1 MSDLLHNLNGG
12 QIIALFAITIGGVFL
27 TATSL
32 ASIIAPHWR
41 RAKQVEA
48 ETQLKREML
57 AAGYKADEIERVVR
71 SSSGVKE
78 VARVRV

>member
-12 QIIALFAITIGGVFL
+12 QIIALVAIVVVGVFL
-27 TATSL
+27 TASSL

-48 ETQLKREML
+48 ETQLKRELL
-57 AAGYKADEIERVVR
+57 ASGYRAEEIERVVR
-71 SSSGVKE
+71 STSGAKDV
-78 VARVRV
+78 VRAR

>member
-12 QIIALFAITIGGVFL
+12 QFIALVAVTVGGIFL

-41 RAKQVEA
+41 RVKQAEA
-48 ETQLKREML
+48 ETQLKREL
-57 AAGYKADEIERVVR
+57 VAAGYRADEIERVVR
-71 SSSGVKE
+71 SSSGG
-78 VARVRV
+78 RISRR